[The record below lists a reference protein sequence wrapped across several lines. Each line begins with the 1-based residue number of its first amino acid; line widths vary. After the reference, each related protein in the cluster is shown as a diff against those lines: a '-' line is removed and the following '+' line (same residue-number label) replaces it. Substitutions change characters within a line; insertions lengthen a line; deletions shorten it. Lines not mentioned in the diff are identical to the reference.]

1 MDISIE
7 ELAKLEA
14 LAADC
19 SDDSDEKSSSSS
31 SSEDEE
37 EEDIKENVS
46 DEGDILNFAIEEISN
61 KIS

>member
-46 DEGDILNFAIEEISN
+46 GEGDIFNFAIEEISN